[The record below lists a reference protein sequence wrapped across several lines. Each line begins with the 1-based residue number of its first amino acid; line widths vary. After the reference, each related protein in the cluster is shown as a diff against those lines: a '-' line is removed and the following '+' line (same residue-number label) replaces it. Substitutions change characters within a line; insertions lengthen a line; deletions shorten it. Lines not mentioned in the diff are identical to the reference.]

1 MTDGGK
7 KKVGTGEECGK
18 RQLIFKPVTKGILR
32 EIVQWHLVPE
42 LSVKQVNVLY
52 FTNLRLRVFFPTSN
66 FSEIG
71 HCLGINTLSQFDFF
85 LLVFDILL
93 SVAP

>member
-1 MTDGGK
+1 M
-7 KKVGTGEECGK
+7 
-18 RQLIFKPVTKGILR
+18 TKGILR

-42 LSVKQVNVLY
+42 LSVKQVNLLY
-52 FTNLRLRVFFPTSN
+52 FTNLRLGFFFPTFN